1 MELSREFV
9 ERLSEILF
17 NEEMN
22 GDQMEGRLSEIFFNK
37 EMMDNIPHDKRID

>member
-22 GDQMEGRLSEIFFNK
+22 GSQMEGRLSEIFFNEK
-37 EMMDNIPHDKRID
+37 MMDNIPHDKHID

>member
-1 MELSREFV
+1 MELGREFV

-22 GDQMEGRLSEIFFNK
+22 GDRMEGRISEIFFNK
-37 EMMDNIPHDKRID
+37 EMMDNIPYDKRID

>member
-22 GDQMEGRLSEIFFNK
+22 GDPMEGRLSEIFFNE
-37 EMMDNIPHDKRID
+37 EMMNNIPHDKHID